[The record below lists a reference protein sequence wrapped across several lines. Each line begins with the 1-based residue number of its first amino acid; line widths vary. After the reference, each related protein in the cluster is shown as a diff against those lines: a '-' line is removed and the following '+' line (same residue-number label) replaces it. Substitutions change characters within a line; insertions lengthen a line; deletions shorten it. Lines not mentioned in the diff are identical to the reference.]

1 MTRLTCGWM
10 KLEPESYIKAMQATY
25 IHQEHQKT
33 MIDMEARVRIDL
45 SEKPVT
51 EGVDQV
57 LDA

>member
-1 MTRLTCGWM
+1 M